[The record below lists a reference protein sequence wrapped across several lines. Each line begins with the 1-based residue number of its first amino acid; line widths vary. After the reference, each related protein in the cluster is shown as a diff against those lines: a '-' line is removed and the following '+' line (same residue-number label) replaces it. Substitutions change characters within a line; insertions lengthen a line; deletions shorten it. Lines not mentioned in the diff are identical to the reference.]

1 MFIGQKDLTRKNP
14 GRTHSKNKKG
24 QVQRHYT
31 TSQKSDM
38 GEYVLCGSI
47 HVKKG
52 KKTVVT
58 TRQEHES
65 CLQEEH
71 DGTFGIVIT
80 VPTLIWAVANM
91 AVHMLQ

>member
-1 MFIGQKDLTRKNP
+1 
-14 GRTHSKNKKG
+14 
-24 QVQRHYT
+24 
-31 TSQKSDM
+31 M

-58 TRQEHES
+58 TRQEQES
-65 CLQEEH
+65 WVQEEH

-91 AVHMLQ
+91 AVHMCSNKQAFASVAYVMYQTVIFKGLKLKQIK

>member
-1 MFIGQKDLTRKNP
+1 
-14 GRTHSKNKKG
+14 
-24 QVQRHYT
+24 
-31 TSQKSDM
+31 M

-47 HVKKG
+47 HIKKG

-65 CLQEEH
+65 GVEEH
-71 DGTFGIVIT
+71 DGTFGIVIA

-91 AVHMLQ
+91 AVHMCSNKQVFASVAYVMYQTVIFKGLKLKQIK